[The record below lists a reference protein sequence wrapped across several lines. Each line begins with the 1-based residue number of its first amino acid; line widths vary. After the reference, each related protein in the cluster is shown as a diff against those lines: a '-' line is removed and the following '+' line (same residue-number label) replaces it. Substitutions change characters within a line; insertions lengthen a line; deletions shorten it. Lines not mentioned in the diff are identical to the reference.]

1 MSAAAGEAAPA
12 AGPGGGETAPVGGET
27 APVSGETAPASGET
41 APASGETAPA
51 GGEQPAAGGA
61 GGEPLPGTMEPG
73 GAGAAGA
80 AFPTIAD
87 AAAAAPP
94 NISILMAAV
103 NASNLTAALSD
114 PTTTWT
120 IFAPT
125 DEVSVWYLRLYE
137 IHEWSYTS
145 FGALHIVGSWLC
157 ISSVGSSSLCYSCIS
172 ESLC

>member
-1 MSAAAGEAAPA
+1 MYSHTGSHDLICHDKLSFVPPYYSIFAAGGEPTPATEPAAEPA
-12 AGPGGGETAPVGGET
+12 AGGAE
-27 APVSGETAPASGET
+27 PAAE
-41 APASGETAPA
+41 
-51 GGEQPAAGGA
+51 PAAGGA

-73 GAGAAGA
+73 AEGAGGGAA

-125 DEVSVWYLRLYE
+125 DEVS
-137 IHEWSYTS
+137 
-145 FGALHIVGSWLC
+145 LHG
-157 ISSVGSSSLCYSCIS
+157 
-172 ESLC
+172 E